1 MAVEL
6 VTGYAGTAHVSSSE
20 DGARQAG
27 TVGTGMYVL
36 ETVDEPLK
44 ATLENANTVTVGPG
58 DVLVNGRHVQLTG
71 STTFSIPVGTQ
82 GQRTSN
88 LLVIR
93 YEVDEDGTES
103 ATAITLT
110 GSPSTADPEDPELA
124 TGDILAGDSPV
135 DMPLYRVVTTGI
147 ETAEPEAL
155 FQTIPPIA
163 SLPGVFGNVLDVAHG
178 GTGQTSLQA
187 ARNAM
192 GLGNTTGALPVA
204 NGGTGATSAAT
215 ARSNLG
221 ITPANI
227 GAAASSHNHSA
238 SQITSGTLA
247 VARGGTGRTSLTGSS
262 GLLHDLHDNNMTN
275 PDYFSVFSQNWADGG
290 YISKSDLLK
299 LVYPVGAVYVSWSST
314 SPASL
319 FGGSWTQIRGAYVR
333 FDSNTSTGGSNTHTL
348 TVAEMPSHSHVI
360 ESRNQ
365 AWVAGGANIATAGP
379 SAATG
384 SWTSGATRASKTGGG
399 GSHSIMPYYQN
410 MYAWRR
416 TA

>member
-27 TVGTGMYVL
+27 TVGTGMYAL

-58 DVLVNGRHVQLTG
+58 DVLINGRHVQLTG

-82 GQRTSN
+82 GQQTSN
-88 LLVIR
+88 LLVLR
-93 YEVDEDGTES
+93 YEVDDDGTES

-110 GSPSTADPEDPELA
+110 GSPSTAEPEDPTLA

-147 ETAEPEAL
+147 ETAEPVAL
-155 FQTIPPIA
+155 FETIPPIA

-178 GTGQTSLQA
+178 GTGMTSNPSVLVNLA
-187 ARNAM
+187 STSADSAFKGSPRP
-192 GLGNTTGALPVA
+192 GVTGTLPVA

-238 SQITSGTLA
+238 SQITSGALA
-247 VARGGTGRTSLTGSS
+247 VARGGTGVTTSAAI
-262 GLLHDLHDNNMTN
+262 GLK
-275 PDYFSVFSQNWADGG
+275 A
-290 YISKSDLLK
+290 
-299 LVYPVGAVYVSWSST
+299 YPVGAVYISYVST

-319 FGGSWTQIRGAYVR
+319 FGGTWTAITGR
-333 FDSNTSTGGSNTHTL
+333 FPYFNAGTGTGGSNSHTHGL
-348 TVAEMPSHSHVI
+348 G
-360 ESRNQ
+360 
-365 AWVAGGANIATAGP
+365 AGYAQFNMQSQSAGDA
-379 SAATG
+379 SLLIG
-384 SWTSGATRASKTGGG
+384 RRASSWSSGSGTLINFSSPNFNRIQDGSVNTQSRATQLG
-399 GSHSIMPYYQN
+399 GSTDSGSNMPAYQTL
-410 MYAWRR
+410 YAWRR

>member
-27 TVGTGMYVL
+27 TVGTGMYAL

-58 DVLVNGRHVQLTG
+58 DVLMNGRHVQLTG
-71 STTFSIPVGTQ
+71 STTYGIPVGTQ
-82 GQRTSN
+82 GQQTSN

-93 YEVDEDGTES
+93 YEVAEDGTES
-103 ATAITLT
+103 ATALTLT
-110 GSPSTADPEDPELA
+110 GSPSTAEPEDPAHA

-147 ETAEPEAL
+147 ETAEPVAL
-155 FQTIPPIA
+155 FETIPPIA

-178 GTGQTSLQA
+178 GTGMTSNPSVLVNLA
-187 ARNAM
+187 STSADSAFKGSPRP
-192 GLGNTTGALPVA
+192 GVTGTLPVA

-247 VARGGTGRTSLTGSS
+247 VARGGTGVTTSAAI
-262 GLLHDLHDNNMTN
+262 GLK
-275 PDYFSVFSQNWADGG
+275 A
-290 YISKSDLLK
+290 
-299 LVYPVGAVYVSWSST
+299 YPVGAVYISYVST

-319 FGGSWTQIRGAYVR
+319 FGGTWTPITGR
-333 FDSNTSTGGSNTHTL
+333 FPYFNAGVGTGGSNTTALSTANMPAHVHQMRIKGAWEESSSYGL
-348 TVAEMPSHSHVI
+348 TNSSPGF
-360 ESRNQ
+360 
-365 AWVAGGANIATAGP
+365 GGRPIINNGG
-379 SAATG
+379 SG
-384 SWTSGATRASKTGGG
+384 SWGNFNQYTSTFMQSV
-399 GSHSIMPYYQN
+399 GSGSSFNNMPQYQTF
-410 MYAWRR
+410 YAWRR

>member
-27 TVGTGMYVL
+27 TVGTGMYAL

-58 DVLVNGRHVQLTG
+58 DAHINGRHVQLTG
-71 STTFSIPVGTQ
+71 STTFGIPVGTQ
-82 GQRTSN
+82 GQQTSN

-93 YEVDEDGTES
+93 YEVAEDGTES

-110 GSPSTADPEDPELA
+110 GSPSTAEPEDPELA

-135 DMPLYRVVTTGI
+135 DMPLYRVITTGI
-147 ETAEPEAL
+147 ETAEPVPL
-155 FQTIPPIA
+155 FQTIPPI
-163 SLPGVFGNVLDVAHG
+163 SGLPGVFGNVLDVAHG
-178 GTGQTSLQA
+178 GTGQTSL
-187 ARNAM
+187 M
-192 GLGNTTGALPVA
+192 
-204 NGGTGATSAAT
+204 
-215 ARSNLG
+215 
-221 ITPANI
+221 
-227 GAAASSHNHSA
+227 
-238 SQITSGTLA
+238 
-247 VARGGTGRTSLTGSS
+247 GSS

-275 PDYFSVFSQNWADGG
+275 PAYFSVFSQNWADGG

-319 FGGSWTQIRGAYVR
+319 FGGTWTPITGR
-333 FDSNTSTGGSNTHTL
+333 FPYFNAGTATGGVNSQVLKIEQLPKHVHRTYVGWGSGDETNVL
-348 TVAEMPSHSHVI
+348 TYNAGTGNKWGGTVGVYDYDTGDVARP
-360 ESRNQ
+360 
-365 AWVAGGANIATAGP
+365 G
-379 SAATG
+379 TG
-384 SWTSGATRASKTGGG
+384 TMVTGATEAVNN
-399 GSHSIMPYYQN
+399 MPAYQTL
-410 MYAWRR
+410 YAWRR

>member
-36 ETVDEPLK
+36 ETVDDSLK

-58 DVLVNGRHVQLTG
+58 DALINGRHVQLTG
-71 STTFSIPVGTQ
+71 STTFAIPVGTQ

-93 YEVDEDGTES
+93 YEVAEDGTES
-103 ATAITLT
+103 ATALTLT
-110 GSPSTADPEDPELA
+110 GSPSTAEPEDPELA

-204 NGGTGATSAAT
+204 NGGTGMTSSPSMLVNLSSTSAAGVFQSAPRPGVT
-215 ARSNLG
+215 GTLPVANGGTGATSGTSALNNLG
-221 ITPANI
+221 IKSWLLANVFKV
-227 GAAASSHNHSA
+227 GFVWVSY
-238 SQITSGTLA
+238 
-247 VARGGTGRTSLTGSS
+247 
-262 GLLHDLHDNNMTN
+262 TN
-275 PDYFSVFSQNWADGG
+275 
-290 YISKSDLLK
+290 
-299 LVYPVGAVYVSWSST
+299 T
-314 SPASL
+314 SPASIL
-319 FGGSWTQIRGAYVR
+319 GGTWAPITGRFPYFNAGTGTGGNNSHTHGLGAGYAQFNMQSQSAEDASLIIGRRASSWSNGSGTLINFSSPNFNRIQDGSVSTQSRATQLGGST
-333 FDSNTSTGGSNTHTL
+333 DSGSNMPAYQTL
-348 TVAEMPSHSHVI
+348 
-360 ESRNQ
+360 
-365 AWVAGGANIATAGP
+365 
-379 SAATG
+379 
-384 SWTSGATRASKTGGG
+384 
-399 GSHSIMPYYQN
+399 
-410 MYAWRR
+410 YAWRR